1 MTRTIVLLT
10 AFCMMFPVSLL
21 ALESVQEQRHDLMEG
36 VGDAAKTIGS
46 MLKGE
51 APFDADAANAALQTW
66 ADAPEPF
73 GLLFPEGSESGYDTE
88 AKSTI
93 WTDRKGFNE
102 KLALFDEK
110 AMEAVAARPK
120 TLEELD
126 AVAGPVFKVCKACH
140 EDYRVDDD

>member
-1 MTRTIVLLT
+1 MARTIVLLM

-66 ADAPEPF
+66 ADASEPF

-102 KLALFDEK
+102 KLAQFDEK
-110 AMEAVAARPK
+110 AMAAVAARPK

-126 AVAGPVFKVCKACH
+126 AVAGPVFKACKACH
-140 EDYRVDDD
+140 EDYRVDDN

>member
-1 MTRTIVLLT
+1 MV
-10 AFCMMFPVSLL
+10 FPASLL

-36 VGDAAKTIGS
+36 VGDAAKTIGK

-51 APFDADAANAALQTW
+51 APFDADAANEALQTW

-73 GLLFPEGSESGYDTE
+73 GLLFPDGSESGYDTE

-102 KLALFDEK
+102 QLALFDEK
-110 AMEAVAARPK
+110 ASAAVAARPK
-120 TLEELD
+120 TLEELN
-126 AVAGPVFKVCKACH
+126 AAAGPVFKVCKACH
-140 EDYRVDDD
+140 EEYRVDDN